1 MNVAELKEKSV
12 DELQTELLE
21 LRKEQFNL
29 RMQRATAQTEQTHS
43 LKNVRRD
50 IARVKTVLNQMAS
63 SNEKANSNAKT
74 VEEGAA

>member
-1 MNVAELKEKSV
+1 MNASELREKSV

-29 RMQRATAQTEQTHS
+29 RMQRATGQSEQSHT

-50 IARVKTVLNQMAS
+50 IARVKTVINQKS
-63 SNEKANSNAKT
+63 EGPT
-74 VEEGAA
+74 VTEGVG